1 MIIGIPREIKD
12 NENRVSITPGGVE
25 ALCHEGHTVLVEAGA
40 GEGSLFSDDE
50 YAAAG
55 ARVLA
60 DAAEV
65 WQQSGM
71 ILKVKEPL
79 RREYPYLREGLL
91 LFTYLH
97 LAATRELTD
106 ELTRTGVTGIAYET
120 VERNDRSLP
129 LLIPMSMVAG
139 RMAIQVAACYL
150 EKINGGRGKLLGGIP
165 GVRPADVVIVGGG
178 TVGTNA
184 AQVALG
190 MGAHVTVIDKSLERL
205 EYLEQILHG
214 SLTTLS
220 ANLRNVTDAVRYA
233 DVVIGAVLVKGA
245 KTPHVVTR
253 KMVET
258 MKAGSVI
265 VDVSVDQGGC
275 VETTHPTTHSDP
287 TFFVGD
293 VLHYC
298 VANMPGAVPRTATFA
313 LSNATLPYAIELA
326 NRGFKEAVRR
336 DPALAKGVNVYRGQ
350 ITYPAV
356 AETFGLP
363 HQLLDTLL

>member
-1 MIIGIPREIKD
+1 MIVGIPREIKD
-12 NENRVSITPGGVE
+12 NENRVSLTPGGVE
-25 ALCHEGHTVLVEAGA
+25 ALRHEGHEVLVEAGA
-40 GEGSLFSDDE
+40 GEGSSFSDDE

-55 ARVLA
+55 ADILPAAA
-60 DAAEV
+60 DV
-65 WQQSGM
+65 WQRADLV
-71 ILKVKEPL
+71 LKVKEPL
-79 RREYPYLREGLL
+79 LGEYPYLREGLL

-97 LAATRELTD
+97 LAASEKLTNELA
-106 ELTRTGVTGIAYET
+106 RTGVTGIAYET
-120 VERNDRSLP
+120 VEIGDGALP
-129 LLIPMSMVAG
+129 LLRPMSMVAG
-139 RMAIQVAACYL
+139 RMSVQVAACYL

-205 EYLEQILHG
+205 EYLEQIMHG

-220 ANLRNVTDAVRYA
+220 ANLRSVTDAVRYA
-233 DVVIGAVLVKGA
+233 DAVIGAVLVKGA

-275 VETTHPTTHSDP
+275 VETTHPTTHSEP

-298 VANMPGAVPRTATFA
+298 VANMPGAVPRTSTFA
-313 LSNATLPYAIELA
+313 LSNATLPYVIELA
-326 NRGFKEAVRR
+326 NLGFKEAVRR
-336 DPALAKGVNVYRGQ
+336 DPALAKGVNVYQGQ
-350 ITYPAV
+350 VTYPAV

-363 HQLLDTLL
+363 HQPLESLF